1 MLGRNAVHTGRLQRL
16 EHLARPAS
24 SRAEFRHTARS
35 SSAPAAA
42 NEESPCNC
50 ALLAWPSQAAS
61 HQSIGARLKGK
72 MVDFDYTS
80 DSENSVLETIDDVFA
95 LFISDWTVASAIKPT
110 VQ

>member
-1 MLGRNAVHTGRLQRL
+1 
-16 EHLARPAS
+16 
-24 SRAEFRHTARS
+24 
-35 SSAPAAA
+35 
-42 NEESPCNC
+42 
-50 ALLAWPSQAAS
+50 
-61 HQSIGARLKGK
+61 